1 MCSIVRV
8 HLPELIDEVDAVVP
22 LVERKTVL
30 NAYSI
35 GTCCMEHE
43 KKKLFIFNILWL
55 RILFTPNQC
64 DRYT

>member
-30 NAYSI
+30 NAYSV
-35 GTCCMEHE
+35 GACVVRNME
-43 KKKLFIFNILWL
+43 KMI
-55 RILFTPNQC
+55 
-64 DRYT
+64 YV